1 MYSAIW
7 KKYLSVIRILLKR
20 AASEDQSLQLN
31 VSDFEKTGPQK
42 KTGFNFILKFSKG
55 RVDDLAGL
63 SNPAKE
69 LSAVLLQDPQI
80 KDLLNRGEY
89 HMSMTNKFE
98 LGIKAI
104 RAVEEETEVPLVL
117 EAVE

>member
-20 AASEDQSLQLN
+20 AANEDQSLQLN

-42 KTGFNFILKFSKG
+42 KTGFNFTLKFSKG

-63 SNPAKE
+63 SPTAKE
-69 LSAVLLQDPQI
+69 LAGLLQQDPQI
-80 KDLLNRGEY
+80 NELLQRGQY
-89 HMSMTNKFE
+89 HLTMSSKFE
-98 LGIKAI
+98 LKIKMIPQEIEEPATQL
-104 RAVEEETEVPLVL
+104 VEEASE
-117 EAVE
+117 